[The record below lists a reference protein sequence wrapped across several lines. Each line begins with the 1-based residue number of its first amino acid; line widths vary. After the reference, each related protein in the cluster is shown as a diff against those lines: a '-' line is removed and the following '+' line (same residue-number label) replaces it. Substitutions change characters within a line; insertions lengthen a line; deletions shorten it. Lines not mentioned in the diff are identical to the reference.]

1 MASRAAPQIDA
12 ELSRFCPVAA
22 GKVPRAASP
31 RIHSLKAGN
40 GRFPL
45 ARLCQLSRVKL
56 TSISETR
63 QELWFRWLP
72 AAIENSRGIAFQ
84 APGYSAP
91 RIIKRDI
98 GIEVRLG
105 YNLDDG

>member
-1 MASRAAPQIDA
+1 MGALHWLARENECHEMTLWWERHRGGRVPGRSR
-12 ELSRFCPVAA
+12 PV
-22 GKVPRAASP
+22 
-31 RIHSLKAGN
+31 N

-72 AAIENSRGIAFQ
+72 AAIENSRCIAFQ

-91 RIIKRDI
+91 RIIERDI